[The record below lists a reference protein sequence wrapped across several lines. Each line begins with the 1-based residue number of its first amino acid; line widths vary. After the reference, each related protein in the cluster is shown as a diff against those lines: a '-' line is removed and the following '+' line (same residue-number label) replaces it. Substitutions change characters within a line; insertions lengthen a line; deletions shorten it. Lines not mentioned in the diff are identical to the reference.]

1 MSAMNCVV
9 PGCGARLTA
18 EMAFVPELSAIRQV
32 VKGSVTIAE
41 LGRHTICPRHNRL
54 AREQKVKTFRYLDTI
69 KVIEKRVEA
78 REKDAKFFSM
88 YAAFQKV
95 NAGAMPAE
103 KPS

>member
-1 MSAMNCVV
+1 
-9 PGCGARLTA
+9 
-18 EMAFVPELSAIRQV
+18 MAFVPELSAIRQV